1 MNIRL
6 RTPLVLALTVANL
19 ASAGSAAASFH
30 FMQVEQIIAGV
41 DGSTAP
47 QAVQVRMRSGN
58 QNLVSAARLVAHD
71 AAGANPIVLHTIPTN
86 VSGSA
91 AGSRVLLATAGFAS
105 ATNPSITP
113 DFTLVTPI
121 PDTYIAAGSLTFES
135 DGGLIYWR
143 VSWGGA
149 AYTGATTGSTTNDAD
164 GNFGPA
170 FGDPLPTDAGQAMR
184 FLGAA
189 SALSTNNAAD
199 YALSAGPA
207 VFTNNAGAS
216 GTVVSLVGVP
226 DSPAGGLALSTPMP
240 NPVRGSMTYGVT
252 LPRASRVQVNIFDLA
267 GRRVRVLADRDLPAG
282 RNSLT
287 WDPAASEA
295 GVLPG
300 GVYFLRV
307 RAGGEQ
313 RTTRFVLLGRGA
325 PMVHPDDD

>member
-1 MNIRL
+1 MDIRL
-6 RTPLVLALTVANL
+6 RTPLVLALAVATL
-19 ASAGSAAASFH
+19 GSAGAAEASFH

-41 DGSTAP
+41 DGSTAA
-47 QAVQVRMRSGN
+47 QAVQLRMRFVN
-58 QNLVSAARLVAHD
+58 QNLVSGARLVVHD
-71 AAGANPIVLHTIPTN
+71 AGGANPVVLHSIPTN
-86 VSGSA
+86 VSGFA

-105 ATNPSITP
+105 ATNPAITP
-113 DFTLVTPI
+113 DFTLITPI

-170 FGDPLPTDAGQAMR
+170 FGDPLPTDAGQALG
-184 FLGAA
+184 FQGAA
-189 SALSTNNAAD
+189 SALSTSNAAD
-199 YALSAGPA
+199 YALSAGPS

-226 DSPAGGLALSTPMP
+226 EVPAGGLALSAPMP
-240 NPVRGSMTYGVT
+240 NPVRGAMTYGLT
-252 LPRASRVQVNIFDLA
+252 LTRASRVHVDVFDLA
-267 GRRVRVLADRDLPAG
+267 GRRVRALEDRDLPAG

-287 WDPAASEA
+287 WDPAASNA
-295 GVLPG
+295 GMLPG

-325 PMVHPDDD
+325 PMVHHDDD